1 MTYVLDIDPN
11 AERIAAAAALRTR
24 VFVDEQGVD
33 PAIEQDGRDGETLHV
48 AVCDAHGEVVGT
60 GRLML
65 GEGYAKV
72 QRVAVEARLRG
83 EGIGRKVMAGLDL
96 VAMRQ
101 GIGEMRLSSQAEA
114 VPFYERLGYIP
125 QGEPY
130 LEAGIVHLAMSR
142 KL

>member
-1 MTYVLDIDPN
+1 MTYALDTEPN
-11 AERIAAAAALRTR
+11 PERMAAAAALRTR

-33 PAIEQDGRDGETLHV
+33 PAIEQDGRDGQTLHV
-48 AVCDAHGEVVGT
+48 AVCDARGDVVGT

-72 QRVAVEARLRG
+72 QRVAVDARCRG
-83 EGIGRKVMAGLDL
+83 EGVGRKVMEGLDL
-96 VAMRQ
+96 LAMRQ

-125 QGEPY
+125 QGAPY